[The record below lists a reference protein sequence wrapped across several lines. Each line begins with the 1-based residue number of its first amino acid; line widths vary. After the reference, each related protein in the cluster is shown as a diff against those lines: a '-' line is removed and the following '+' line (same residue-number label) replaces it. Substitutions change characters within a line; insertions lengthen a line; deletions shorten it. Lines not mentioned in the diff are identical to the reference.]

1 MSLVTKKSEYLKMT
15 NTPDD
20 KPRYFD
26 DDGTEMNPELV
37 SKPSLCVSC
46 AKDGDPKEEILCN
59 LTRLDQEG
67 EADFKCEA
75 YEAKSYS
82 GEE

>member
-1 MSLVTKKSEYLKMT
+1 MT
-15 NTPDD
+15 NLPDD

-26 DDGTEMNPELV
+26 DDGTEMNPDLV

-46 AKDGDPKEEILCN
+46 AKDGDPREEILCN

-67 EADFKCEA
+67 EADFQCEA
-75 YEAKSYS
+75 YEPKLN
-82 GEE
+82 GEEE